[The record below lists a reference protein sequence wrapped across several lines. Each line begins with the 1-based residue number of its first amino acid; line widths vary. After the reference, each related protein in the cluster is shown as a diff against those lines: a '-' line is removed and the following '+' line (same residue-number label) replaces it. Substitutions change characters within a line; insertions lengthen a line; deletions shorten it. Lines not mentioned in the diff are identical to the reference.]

1 MSIWKKSLLGVMV
14 LVVTTQLVACASPA
28 SSFAKDL
35 AWQGVPGATGHIVM
49 VGGGTRPDNIM
60 RQILLLS
67 SDNSMLVIPMAS
79 ATPQETG
86 DSQAAEFTALGA
98 SEVDV
103 LVLPEDA
110 SSDPARTQQ
119 LADQIAAAKGIW
131 FSGGDQNRLMMFLGN
146 GPLLQAVRTAYRNG
160 AVISGTSAGTAVI
173 SSTMITGSEVFPAD
187 DQNFGVMAENNVIT
201 APGIGLLG
209 NMIVDQHFI
218 IRSRLNRLISVLL
231 DSPEFLA
238 AGIDEAT
245 ALWISADGQAQVLG
259 ESQVILLQKMGDADS
274 VVMRANYHGLS
285 RQLDSPQLQ
294 AARDIRLSVLPPG
307 SRFRI
312 TDTGIESLQLSTAG
326 AQPPL

>member
-1 MSIWKKSLLGVMV
+1 MTLSKHALTTVLFLLIASLFA
-14 LVVTTQLVACASPA
+14 ACASPA
-28 SSFAKDL
+28 GSFAKNL
-35 AWQGVPGATGHIVM
+35 HWQGVPGASGHIVM

-60 RQILLLS
+60 RQILELS

-86 DSQAAEFTALGA
+86 DSQAAEFSALGA
-98 SEVDV
+98 SSVAV
-103 LVLPEDA
+103 LLLPDDA
-110 SSDPARTQQ
+110 NRDPALTQQ
-119 LADQIAAAKGIW
+119 LAAHIAAAKGIW
-131 FSGGDQNRLMMFLGN
+131 FSGGDQNRLMAYLGD
-146 GPLLQAVRTAYRNG
+146 GPLLQAVRTAYQNG

-173 SSTMITGSEVFPAD
+173 SNTMITGSEVFPAD
-187 DQNFGVMAENNVIT
+187 DQNYGVMAENNVIT

-245 ALWISADGQAQVLG
+245 ALWISADGQAEVLG

-285 RQLDSPQLQ
+285 RQLDSPRLQ

-307 SRFRI
+307 SRFKI
-312 TDTGIESLQLSTAG
+312 TDTGIESLQLPAM
-326 AQPPL
+326 